1 MTEETYKVWLK
12 DQIIKKI
19 NDLKSKIENNDPLPH
34 GEQDKNLLVDIDDKI
49 NECLNNWYY

>member
-19 NDLKSKIENNDPLPH
+19 DDLKSKIENNEPFPH
-34 GEQDKNLLVDIDDKI
+34 GEQDKDSLVEIEDNLQGI
-49 NECLNNWYY
+49 LNNWYY